1 MILSENRVPLFGIM
15 LWGEGRDGQETAASN
30 DGGPSNK

>member
-15 LWGEGRDGQETAASN
+15 LWGEGREGQENRRAQRWRTI
-30 DGGPSNK
+30 